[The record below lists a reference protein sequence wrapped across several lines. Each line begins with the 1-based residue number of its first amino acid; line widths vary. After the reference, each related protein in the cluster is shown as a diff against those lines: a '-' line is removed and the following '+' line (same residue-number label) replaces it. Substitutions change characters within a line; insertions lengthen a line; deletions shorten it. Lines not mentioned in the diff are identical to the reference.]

1 MYFNPLFRIPY
12 CRLYKSWLMRN
23 LKVLFICG
31 HQHFKRELQQHVM
44 TLSNLLAQKTNLRLF
59 CRLTLHSSTIHLQLP
74 FHPIQATSN
83 WTFMR
88 KFNRLVSYL
97 YSPFLV
103 ILLSVQLCFFFVRHV
118 FLYCVCSTPQE
129 VWMRILNL
137 LLFMINIA
145 EIIQI
150 IAASDNSSF
159 LICFDPLQ
167 YS

>member
-1 MYFNPLFRIPY
+1 
-12 CRLYKSWLMRN
+12 
-23 LKVLFICG
+23 
-31 HQHFKRELQQHVM
+31 
-44 TLSNLLAQKTNLRLF
+44 
-59 CRLTLHSSTIHLQLP
+59 
-74 FHPIQATSN
+74 
-83 WTFMR
+83 
-88 KFNRLVSYL
+88 
-97 YSPFLV
+97 
-103 ILLSVQLCFFFVRHV
+103 
-118 FLYCVCSTPQE
+118 LYCVCSTPQE